1 MHKVM
6 LTAMLCGVSLHAVDA
21 EEPADS
27 SINRKAQDIEEVTVT
42 GVRGAGTAA
51 SRLPFTV
58 TQISRGQIEERLS
71 PSLLDVVSEQTPGL
85 FLTRRGVLGYGV
97 GSGGAGGLSI
107 RGIGSSAS
115 VPQTMPVSGVM
126 VLIDGHPQYM
136 GIMGHPL
143 GDAYQSFLAE
153 RVEVL
158 RGPAS
163 MLYGSNAM
171 GGVVNIVT
179 RRMPRDGVE
188 TQAQLA
194 GGSYGTFTS
203 EATNRTRFGRF
214 SSVASASYNRT
225 DGHRSRMGF
234 EQASGYLKLG
244 YRLDGRW
251 DAFADAD
258 YTHYNSQTPG
268 TVDEPMLDYK
278 QHISRGVA
286 SLGLRNDYRWTS
298 GGVSAFYNWGN
309 HKINDGYEAN
319 GGTPSEYYYRSH
331 DHVAGVNLYQAF
343 RLWRGNR
350 TTLGFDWQDI
360 GGRAWDDYFG
370 DRADEQLVDT
380 SMTDLA
386 GYVDFVQD
394 VGRVAT
400 LEAGL
405 RYDHHSVAGGEWVP
419 QFGAAFHLPRSMEV
433 KLSVGKGFRNP
444 TTMDLFLF
452 TPRNASLEAERIWNY
467 EVAVQQTLADGRA
480 HYGINV
486 YYLKGDNLITVN
498 RVNGRPLRMNTNKV
512 ENFGLEVNG
521 DCRIGLHWTLNANYS
536 YIRQSRDLLAVP
548 RHKLYGEASYTAGTF
563 RATVGCEYVGH
574 LLTQIAT
581 QAQEEKSEN
590 YVLLNARASY
600 QLLPPVRLFVKG
612 ENLLAQRYEINAGY
626 PMPKATFMGG
636 VQLRF

>member
-1 MHKVM
+1 MQRLM
-6 LTAMLCGVSLHAVDA
+6 LTAMFCGASLLAMNAV
-21 EEPADS
+21 EPADS
-27 SINRKAQDIEEVTVT
+27 AINRKAQDIGEVTVT
-42 GVRGAGTAA
+42 GVRGTGAEA
-51 SRLPFTV
+51 SKLPFSV
-58 TQISRGQIEERLS
+58 TRISRTQIEERLS

-115 VPQTMPVSGVM
+115 VPQAMPVSGVM

-179 RRMPRDGVE
+179 RRMTREGVE
-188 TQAQLA
+188 TQARLA

-225 DGHRSRMGF
+225 DGHRDRMGF
-234 EQASGYLKLG
+234 GQASGYLKLG
-244 YRLDGRW
+244 YQLNGQW
-251 DAFADAD
+251 EAFADAN
-258 YTHYNSQTPG
+258 YTHYDSQTPG

-286 SLGLRNDYRWTS
+286 SLGLRNDYGWAS
-298 GGVSAFYNWGN
+298 GGLSAFYNWGN
-309 HKINDGYEAN
+309 HKINDGYEAD

-331 DHVAGVNLYQAF
+331 DHVAGVSLYQAF

-360 GGRAWDDYFG
+360 GGHAWNDYFDG
-370 DRADEQLVDT
+370 RADAQLVDT

-386 GYVDFVQD
+386 GYMDFAQD
-394 VGRVAT
+394 IGRVAT
-400 LEAGL
+400 LEAGV

-419 QFGAAFHLPRSMEV
+419 QFGAAFHLPHALEV

-452 TPRNASLEAERIWNY
+452 TPRNASLKAERIWNH
-467 EVAVQQTLADGRA
+467 EVAVHQTLADGRA

-486 YYLKGDNLITVN
+486 YYLHGDNLITVN
-498 RVNGRPLRMNTNKV
+498 RINGRPLRMNTNKV
-512 ENFGLEVNG
+512 ENFGLELYA
-521 DCRIGLHWTLNANYS
+521 DCRIDRHWTANANYS
-536 YIRQSRDLLAVP
+536 YIRQSRPLLAVP
-548 RHKLYGEASYTAGTF
+548 RHKLYGEASYAAGAF
-563 RATVGCEYVGH
+563 RATVGCQYVGH

-581 QAQEEKSEN
+581 QGQEEERED

-600 QLLPPVRLFVKG
+600 QLSTPVQLFLSG

-636 VQLRF
+636 VQVRF